1 MNEKQNGFF
10 FEQPKAVA
18 QLVHEYTKLT
28 IPVFKPMN
36 WLQRR
41 MIKWC
46 FGFRY
51 KKLNS
56 NQYRNEHKF

>member
-18 QLVHEYTKLT
+18 QLVHEYTKSI

-51 KKLNS
+51 EKLNS
-56 NQYRNEHKF
+56 

>member
-1 MNEKQNGFF
+1 MNKNTSFVYG
-10 FEQPKAVA
+10 QPKVVA
-18 QLVHEYTKLT
+18 QLVHEQTKSI

-46 FGFRY
+46 FGLKY
-51 KKLNS
+51 QNV
-56 NQYRNEHKF
+56 N

>member
-1 MNEKQNGFF
+1 MNENTLFHI
-10 FEQPKAVA
+10 EQPKAVA
-18 QLVHEYTKLT
+18 QLVHKYTKSI

-36 WLQRR
+36 CLQRR

-56 NQYRNEHKF
+56 